1 MKELLET
8 RIERVYVSDS
18 QEHIVFVH
26 WVGPPP
32 KVTAYETEAD
42 CCSETWFADI
52 VGLHNLLHQV
62 VMGVSVLEVKLP
74 EDDKRTR
81 QEYDEAYGYRLTTA
95 KGDCDFIFRN
105 SSNGYYGGSLCVVKE
120 DRLPKIM
127 DGEREFHL
135 LTENEWAA

>member
-32 KVTAYETEAD
+32 EVTAYQTEAD

-52 VGLHNLLHQV
+52 IGLHNLLGQTVTGVRVLQV
-62 VMGVSVLEVKLP
+62 EIP
-74 EDDKRTR
+74 EDDNRSR
-81 QEYDEAYGYRLTTA
+81 QDYDEAYGYRLTTA

-105 SSNGYYGGSLCVVKE
+105 SSNGYYGGSLELVKPE
-120 DRLPKIM
+120 RLESVM
-127 DGEREFHL
+127 DGKREFQQ
-135 LTENEWAA
+135 LTENEWQA

>member
-26 WVGPPP
+26 HVGPPP

-52 VGLHNLLHQV
+52 IGLHNLLGQTV
-62 VMGVSVLEVKLP
+62 IGVRVLEVEIP
-74 EDDKRTR
+74 EGDTRTR

-105 SSNGYYGGSLCVVKE
+105 SSNGCYGGSLILVKE
-120 DRLPKIM
+120 ERLPGVM
-127 DGEREFHL
+127 DGQREFAQ
-135 LTENEWAA
+135 LTENEWQA

>member
-26 WVGPPP
+26 WAGPPP
-32 KVTAYETEAD
+32 KVTAYQTEAD

-52 VGLHNLLHQV
+52 IGLHNLLGFRVSGVQV
-62 VMGVSVLEVKLP
+62 LKVDLP
-74 EDDKRTR
+74 ENDGRSR
-81 QEYDEAYGYRLTTA
+81 QDYDEAYGYRLTTE

-105 SSNGYYGGSLCVVKE
+105 SSNGYYSGSLELVKPE
-120 DRLPKIM
+120 RLGKVM
-127 DGEREFHL
+127 DGEREFQQ
-135 LTENEWAA
+135 LTENEWQA